1 MTRTER
7 ALARRWRPVA
17 LLCWLVAL
25 SGAVVIIW
33 GRIDA
38 EMTARHE
45 AVAEA
50 NRRGEAV
57 STLAT
62 DVRKLR
68 EQVRS
73 EGQTPVAPDPS
84 EAVDDL
90 PDRAEVPVPIPRPKG
105 DPGRPGRDGS
115 PGAEGEPGDDG
126 APGTPGQDGEP
137 GEDGAPGADGAQGPA
152 GPEGP
157 QGPPREQG
165 PQGEPGPPGPQGER
179 GEKGERGAAGS
190 PPSSWTFTYRGVT
203 YTCTPN
209 EGGSTAYSCEPTEG
223 DPDPG
228 LPGSIAAGL
237 DPTRR
242 QYP

>member
-1 MTRTER
+1 MTRAER
-7 ALARRWRPVA
+7 ALAGRWRWIAVF
-17 LLCWLVAL
+17 CWLLAL
-25 SGAVVIIW
+25 SGAAVIVW
-33 GRIDA
+33 SRIDA
-38 EMTARHE
+38 EMTARHD

-57 STLAT
+57 STLAM

-68 EQVRS
+68 EQVKG
-73 EGQTPVAPDPS
+73 EGKTPVAPDPS

-90 PDRAEVPVPIPRPKG
+90 PDRAEVPVPIPGPKG

-115 PGAEGEPGDDG
+115 PGADGQPGDDG

-137 GEDGAPGADGAQGPA
+137 GEDGAAGADGAQGPA
-152 GPEGP
+152 GPEGS
-157 QGPPREQG
+157 QG

-179 GEKGERGAAGS
+179 GMQGPAGS

-203 YTCTPN
+203 YTCTPS
-209 EGGSTAYSCEPTEG
+209 GSGSTAYSCEPTEG

-228 LPGSIAAGL
+228 LPEPLAAGL